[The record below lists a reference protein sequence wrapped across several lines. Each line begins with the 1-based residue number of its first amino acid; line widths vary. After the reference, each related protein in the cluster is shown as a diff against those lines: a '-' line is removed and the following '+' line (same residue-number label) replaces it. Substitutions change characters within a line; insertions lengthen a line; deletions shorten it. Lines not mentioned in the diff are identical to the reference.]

1 MLMSIYKVLTTICYN
16 LALASHKR
24 AIASAK
30 RKKAHNEIV
39 LRRLDKAINKL
50 QNDNDVLTEWIAM
63 ATAKVGE

>member
-1 MLMSIYKVLTTICYN
+1 MMTFYKWMTNTFYE
-16 LALASHKR
+16 LALACHKR

-30 RKKAHNEIV
+30 RKKARNEIA

-63 ATAKVGE
+63 ATAKAGD